1 MSTCGNWN
9 SKARG
14 AAPRQEQ
21 MSHDQRLQLMG
32 TLTGGIA
39 HEFNNLLTPI
49 MGYSGMIMAD
59 SDPSEDVYDSAQEI
73 YSAAEKAKDI
83 IRQIAALSRSS
94 RGSNVK
100 PLNLKAA
107 AGAPAQDHRHR
118 DSAQRPHEHLVRSGG
133 RLFCPLQRDGAQP
146 DRLKSVHQRILRH
159 AQQGWGLRLGGRV
172 ITGEEAGLLFHAR
185 GTRRPTPA
193 SGWRITGGNPP
204 RSNRLIYSIPFFTT
218 KQVGEGHRAG
228 AFHRRRYPGIAG
240 RRNPCGEPYRSWG
253 QVYLLYSRL

>member
-1 MSTCGNWN
+1 
-9 SKARG
+9 
-14 AAPRQEQ
+14 

-107 AGAPAQDHRHR
+107 AGAC
-118 DSAQRPHEHLVRSGG
+118 SRS
-133 RLFCPLQRDGAQP
+133 
-146 DRLKSVHQRILRH
+146 S
-159 AQQGWGLRLGGRV
+159 
-172 ITGEEAGLLFHAR
+172 
-185 GTRRPTPA
+185 TP
-193 SGWRITGGNPP
+193 
-204 RSNRLIYSIPFFTT
+204 
-218 KQVGEGHRAG
+218 
-228 AFHRRRYPGIAG
+228 
-240 RRNPCGEPYRSWG
+240 
-253 QVYLLYSRL
+253 